1 MVIIFGFIP
10 KNKVLMYFMM
20 YMIISN
26 KTPIFRYCVLLVAR
40 VTLQQ
45 I

>member
-1 MVIIFGFIP
+1 
-10 KNKVLMYFMM
+10 MYFMM

-26 KTPIFRYCVLLVAR
+26 KTPIFRYCVLLVVR

-45 I
+45 ILKHKIITINQ

>member
-1 MVIIFGFIP
+1 
-10 KNKVLMYFMM
+10 MYFMM

-40 VTLQQ
+40 VTLHKFEN
-45 I
+45 IK

>member
-1 MVIIFGFIP
+1 
-10 KNKVLMYFMM
+10 MYFMM

-45 I
+45 IWEHKIITINQ

>member
-1 MVIIFGFIP
+1 
-10 KNKVLMYFMM
+10 MM

-45 I
+45 ILKHKIITINQ

>member
-1 MVIIFGFIP
+1 
-10 KNKVLMYFMM
+10 MYFMM

-26 KTPIFRYCVLLVAR
+26 KTPIFRYCVPLVVR

-45 I
+45 ILKHKIITINQ